1 MLTNPE
7 IIAAVFAGAV
17 SVLGA
22 FFGFTKWM
30 INKFLHELRPNSGS
44 SIKDQV
50 TRLESRVD
58 DIYKI
63 LAKEHH
69 G

>member
-7 IIAAVFAGAV
+7 IIAAIFGGFV
-17 SVLGA
+17 SILGA
-22 FFGFTKWM
+22 FFAFSKWM
-30 INKFLHELRPNSGS
+30 ISRFLHELKPNSGS

-58 DIYKI
+58 DIYAI